1 MSAHEQ
7 YAGDLALLALG
18 ALQGED
24 RSALEKHLE
33 GCPACRLELEQ
44 LRGDMALMAM
54 SSAGPK
60 PPQRSRQRLLDAI
73 AKDPRT
79 TAADATPARFRFNW
93 WAAFGWAMAVAMF
106 LVVVQLRRENTV
118 LKDSVNTLAQMMGQ
132 QTVELANARRV
143 VETLTA
149 PESQTVTLVA
159 AKTPPQP
166 QGKAFY
172 LRNKNSLV
180 FVASNLAPLPPD
192 KIYELWLFPQNG
204 GAPIAAGLFKPDAR
218 GNATVV
224 NPPGLPAG
232 VEAKAFAVT
241 LEPAE
246 GPHNA
251 PRGTGVMQGGA

>member
-7 YAGDLALLALG
+7 YADDLALHALG
-18 ALQGED
+18 ALQGEE
-24 RSALEKHLE
+24 RAALEKHLE
-33 GCPACRLELEQ
+33 TCPECRLELDQ

-54 SSAGPK
+54 ATTGPK

-73 AKDPRT
+73 AKEPR
-79 TAADATPARFRFNW
+79 ASRAQPVRGSRFNW
-93 WAAFGWAMAVAMF
+93 WAALGWAAAVAMF
-106 LVVVQLRRENTV
+106 VVVVQLRRENSF
-118 LKDSVNTLAQMMGQ
+118 LHDSMNSLASLTGQ
-132 QTVELANARRV
+132 QTVEMANMKRTIEA
-143 VETLTA
+143 LTS
-149 PESQTVTLVA
+149 PDSQAIVLVA

-172 LRNKNSLV
+172 LRNKSSLV
-180 FVASNLAPLPPD
+180 FLASNLAPLPPD
-192 KIYELWLFPQNG
+192 KIYELWLFPPTG
-204 GAPIAAGLFKPDAR
+204 PPIPAGLFKPDAK

-241 LEPAE
+241 LEPAA
-246 GPHNA
+246 GAHDS

>member
-7 YAGDLALLALG
+7 FAEDLALLALG
-18 ALQGED
+18 TLEGED
-24 RSALEKHLE
+24 RVAVEKHLE
-33 GCPACRLELEQ
+33 DCAACRLELQQ
-44 LRGDMALMAM
+44 LRGDMALMA
-54 SSAGPK
+54 AATTGPK

-73 AKDPRT
+73 AKEPRAA
-79 TAADATPARFRFNW
+79 TAAESARRGFNW
-93 WAAFGWAMAVAMF
+93 WAALGWAMTVAMF
-106 LVVVQLRRENTV
+106 LVVVQLRRENTF

-132 QTVELANARRV
+132 QTVELANAKRV

-149 PESQTVTLVA
+149 PEAQAVTLVA

-172 LRNKNSLV
+172 LRNKTSLI
-180 FVASNLAPLPPD
+180 FVASNLAPLAPD
-192 KIYELWLFPQNG
+192 KIYELWLFPPTG
-204 GAPIAAGLFKPDAR
+204 PPIAAGLFKPDAR

-232 VEAKAFAVT
+232 VEARAFAVT

-246 GPHNA
+246 GSHEA

>member
-7 YAGDLALLALG
+7 FAEDLALLALG

-73 AKDPRT
+73 AKEPRST
-79 TAADATPARFRFNW
+79 SADTGRFRFNW

-106 LVVVQLRRENTV
+106 LVVVQLRRENSV

-132 QTVELANARRV
+132 QTVELANAQRV
-143 VETLTA
+143 VQTLTA
-149 PESQTVTLVA
+149 PESQTITLVA
-159 AKTPPQP
+159 AKAPPQP

-172 LRNKNSLV
+172 LRNKNTLV
-180 FVASNLAPLPPD
+180 FLASNLAPLPPD

-241 LEPAE
+241 LEPAQ
-246 GPHNA
+246 GPHDA

>member
-7 YAGDLALLALG
+7 FAEDLALLALG

-24 RSALEKHLE
+24 RAAVEKHLE
-33 GCPACRLELEQ
+33 GCAACRLELQQ
-44 LRGDMALMAM
+44 LRGDMAMMAM
-54 SSAGPK
+54 ATTGPK
-60 PPQRSRQRLLDAI
+60 PPQRSRQRLLEAI
-73 AKDPRT
+73 AKEPLA
-79 TAADATPARFRFNW
+79 TAEQTRARFNW
-93 WAAFGWAMAVAMF
+93 WAALGWAMTVAMF
-106 LVVVQLRRENTV
+106 LVVVQLRRENTS
-118 LKDSVNTLAQMMGQ
+118 LKDSVNSLAQLIGSNA
-132 QTVELANARRV
+132 VELENARRV

-149 PESQTVTLVA
+149 PESQTVTLVTS
-159 AKTPPQP
+159 KTPPQP

-172 LRNKNSLV
+172 LRNKTSLV
-180 FVASNLAPLPPD
+180 FVASNLAPLPPN

-204 GAPIAAGLFKPDAR
+204 AAPIAAGLFKPDAR

-224 NPPGLPAG
+224 NPPGLPTG

-246 GPHNA
+246 GPHDT

>member
-1 MSAHEQ
+1 MSVHEQ
-7 YAGDLALLALG
+7 YVEDLALHALG
-18 ALQGED
+18 VLQGEE
-24 RSALEKHLE
+24 RIALRRHLDTCSE
-33 GCPACRLELEQ
+33 CRQELER
-44 LRGDMALMAM
+44 LRGDMSLMAM
-54 SSAGPK
+54 ATTGPK

-73 AKDPRT
+73 AKEPRT
-79 TAADATPARFRFNW
+79 AQANAGPHRFNW
-93 WAAFGWAMAVAMF
+93 WAAVGWAAAAAMF
-106 LVVVQLRRENTV
+106 LVVVQLRRENSSLREST
-118 LKDSVNTLAQMMGQ
+118 NQLAQLTSQ
-132 QTVELANARRV
+132 QTVDLANAQRSIDA
-143 VETLTA
+143 LTA
-149 PESQTVTLVA
+149 PEAQVITLSA

-172 LRNKNSLV
+172 LRNRNSLV

-192 KIYELWLFPQNG
+192 KIYELWLFPPTG
-204 GAPIAAGLFKPDAR
+204 GPIAAGLFKPDAK

-246 GPHNA
+246 GPHDA

>member
-7 YAGDLALLALG
+7 YADDLALHALG
-18 ALQGED
+18 TLEGEE
-24 RSALEKHLE
+24 RAALEKHLKT
-33 GCPACRLELEQ
+33 CPECRLELDQ

-54 SSAGPK
+54 ATTGPK

-73 AKDPRT
+73 AKEPR
-79 TAADATPARFRFNW
+79 ASGAQPVHASRFNW
-93 WAAFGWAMAVAMF
+93 WAALGWAAAVAMF
-106 LVVVQLRRENTV
+106 VVVVQLRRENSF
-118 LKDSVNTLAQMMGQ
+118 LHDSMNSLASLTGQ
-132 QTVELANARRV
+132 QTVEMANMKRTIEA
-143 VETLTA
+143 LTS
-149 PESQTVTLVA
+149 PDSQAIVLVA

-172 LRNKNSLV
+172 LRNKSSLV
-180 FVASNLAPLPPD
+180 FLASNLAPLPPD
-192 KIYELWLFPQNG
+192 KIYELWLFPPT
-204 GAPIAAGLFKPDAR
+204 GAPIPAGLFKPDAK

-241 LEPAE
+241 LEPAA
-246 GPHNA
+246 GPHDS